1 MADERTIEIDDAEI
15 QRIIELENDVLQIKK
30 NIGELEISKWD
41 EMENLKIKIQERMS
55 FTNKLKTKY
64 KFTQDNFIVDVQEK
78 KIKFQ

>member
-15 QRIIELENDVLQIKK
+15 RRIIELENDVLQIKK

-41 EMENLKIKIQERMS
+41 EIENLKIKIQERMS

-64 KFTQDNFIVDVQEK
+64 KFSQDNFIVDVQEK

>member
-15 QRIIELENDVLQIKK
+15 QRIVELENDVLQIKK

-41 EMENLKIKIQERMS
+41 EMENLKVKIQERIS

-64 KFTQDNFIVDVQEK
+64 KFSQDNFILDLQEI

>member
-15 QRIIELENDVLQIKK
+15 QRIVELENDVLQIKK

-41 EMENLKIKIQERMS
+41 EMENLKVKIQERIS

-64 KFTQDNFIVDVQEK
+64 KFSQDNFILDLQEK

>member
-30 NIGELEISKWD
+30 NIGELEITKWD

-64 KFTQDNFIVDVQEK
+64 KFSQDNFILDLQEK

>member
-1 MADERTIEIDDAEI
+1 MADERTIEIDAAEI

-41 EMENLKIKIQERMS
+41 EIENLKIKIQERMS

-64 KFTQDNFIVDVQEK
+64 KFSQDNFIVDVQEK